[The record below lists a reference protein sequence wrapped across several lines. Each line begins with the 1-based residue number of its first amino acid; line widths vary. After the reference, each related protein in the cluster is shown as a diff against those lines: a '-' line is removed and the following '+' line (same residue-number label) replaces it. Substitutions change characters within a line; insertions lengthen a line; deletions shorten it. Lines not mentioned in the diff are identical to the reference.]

1 MTIELATIIFAI
13 VNFALLV
20 FLLTKF
26 LYKPTLK
33 MLDERK
39 AGISEALDKADEA
52 RREVAATNETI
63 RANMA
68 AARTEAQSIIADSK
82 DRGEAVKDEIIESA
96 RTEASAIAEQARI
109 KIIQEKEQALIELK
123 GQIAEISILLA
134 EKILSEG
141 LTAEQE
147 HSLMEKFIK
156 EVGQMP

>member
-1 MTIELATIIFAI
+1 
-13 VNFALLV
+13 
-20 FLLTKF
+20 
-26 LYKPTLK
+26 
-33 MLDERK
+33 
-39 AGISEALDKADEA
+39 
-52 RREVAATNETI
+52 
-63 RANMA
+63 MA

>member
-1 MTIELATIIFAI
+1 LTIELATIIFAI

-109 KIIQEKEQALIELK
+109 KIIQEKEQALTELK

>member
-109 KIIQEKEQALIELK
+109 KIIQEKEQALTELK